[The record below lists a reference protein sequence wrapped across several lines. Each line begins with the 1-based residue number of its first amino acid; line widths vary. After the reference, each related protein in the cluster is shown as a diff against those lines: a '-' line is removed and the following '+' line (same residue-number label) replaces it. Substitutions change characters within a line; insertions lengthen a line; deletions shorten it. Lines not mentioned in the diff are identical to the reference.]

1 MSFLPMPTSW
11 AARNLEGG
19 GFWRTDQCE
28 MGTIPLCQPEQLF
41 SASSVLL
48 RVNQR
53 AVRL

>member
-28 MGTIPLCQPEQLF
+28 MGTMAHYASQSSSSLHPPFF
-41 SASSVLL
+41 SA
-48 RVNQR
+48 
-53 AVRL
+53 